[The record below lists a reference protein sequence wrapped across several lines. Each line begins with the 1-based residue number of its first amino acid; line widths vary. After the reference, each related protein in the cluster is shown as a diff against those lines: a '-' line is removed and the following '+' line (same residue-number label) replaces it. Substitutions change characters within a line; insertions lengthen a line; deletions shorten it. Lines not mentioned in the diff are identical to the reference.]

1 MLVSLPVV
9 VAAAPSA
16 AIALHDVLARK
27 SLSHIN
33 SLQKLNDLLKAYPL
47 IRH

>member
-33 SLQKLNDLLKAYPL
+33 SLQQCNYLLKAYSL
-47 IRH
+47 IGH